1 MSSEGPTAY
10 ENLVWVSPVWSGQGY
25 LGTAQD
31 EWEHEFHLPSSE
43 VLAGIKKV
51 GDSVQVP
58 DGTYLR
64 YRFRWG
70 GRPGAW
76 SDEGVAALP
85 PN

>member
-1 MSSEGPTAY
+1 MSSKDVTAH
-10 ENLVWVSPVWSGQGY
+10 ENLFWISPVWSGQGY
-25 LGTAQD
+25 LGTAPDQ
-31 EWEHEFHLPSSE
+31 WEYDFRLPTNE

-58 DGTYLR
+58 DRTYLR
-64 YRFRWG
+64 YRFLWS

-85 PN
+85 PT

>member
-1 MSSEGPTAY
+1 MSSEEVTAH
-10 ENLVWVSPVWSGQGY
+10 ENLVWISPVWSGQGY
-25 LGTAQD
+25 LGTAPGQ
-31 EWEHEFHLPSSE
+31 WEREFRLPNNE
-43 VLAGIKKV
+43 VLAGIKNV

-64 YRFRWG
+64 YRFLWN

-85 PN
+85 PR